1 MADTRR
7 LPRPDIDHIPIR
19 KGVIVSERI
28 AAPDPGLMKFGIGQP
43 VSRKE
48 DPKLLRGEGS
58 YADDVNLARQAY
70 AVMVR
75 SRHAHG
81 VIRAIDVAAARDMPG
96 VLAIYTASDL
106 AAAGLGP
113 MKCAVAFSNRDGSA
127 MRAPPRP
134 ALATE
139 RVRFVGEAVAC
150 IVAETALQAKDAAE
164 AVVVDVET
172 LPAVTNP
179 LAATAPGAPQIHA
192 DLAGNVVLDYH
203 YGDADAVAAAF
214 AKAAHVTR
222 LEIVSNR
229 IVVNA
234 MEPRS
239 AVALHEPTSGRWTL
253 HVGCQGVFGLRG
265 TLAKDILNVAPEKVH
280 VLTGNVGGSFGM
292 KANVYPE
299 YICVLHAARV
309 LGRPVKWTDERSE
322 SFLSDHH
329 GRDHIRTAELFLA
342 VRLTGYGN
350 AGAFLNPPL
359 PATTN
364 AVKNVIGV
372 YRTPLVEVSSKIV
385 ITNTTPIG
393 AYRGAG
399 RPEGNYFIERLIDT
413 AAAEMGID
421 KLDLRRRNHIAP
433 AAMPYKAPSGM
444 LYDSGEFTA
453 VLDKAVAAADW
464 DGFAQRK
471 RDSAARGKLR
481 GRGVGSYLEVTA
493 PPSKEM
499 GGIRFDADGGVTMIT
514 GTLDY
519 GQGHASPFAQVLV
532 DRLGLPFDRIRLLQG
547 DSDALIAGGG
557 TGGSRS
563 MIVSGQALV
572 EASEQVVAKGKEI
585 AAFVLEAAAA
595 DIEFAR
601 GQFTI
606 AGTDRAIGILE
617 LAEKIRA
624 GLRLPSEMP
633 QSLDVAH
640 VSDNPPSSFPNG
652 CHVAE
657 VEIDPETGIV
667 EVVAYQ
673 MVNDFGTVINPLLV
687 EGQAHGG
694 VVQGIGQALMERT
707 HYDAEGQPLAGSY
720 MDYALPRA
728 GDVPSFGPMLS
739 HPVPATTNRLGV
751 KGCGEAGCAGAL
763 PSVMNAVVDA
773 LAPFGIRHID
783 MPATPERVWQALR
796 SAAGDGAIAE
806 RLREA

>member
-1 MADTRR
+1 MHMND
-7 LPRPDIDHIPIR
+7 
-19 KGVIVSERI
+19 RI
-28 AAPDPGLMKFGIGQP
+28 ASADLGLAKFGIGQP
-43 VSRKE
+43 VPRME
-48 DPKLLRGEGS
+48 DPKLLRGEGR
-58 YADDVNLARQAY
+58 YTDDLNLAGQAY

-81 VIRAIDVAAARDMPG
+81 IIRGIDVSAARAMPG
-96 VLAIYTASDL
+96 VLAVYTAADL
-106 AAAGLGP
+106 DAAGYGK
-113 MKCAVAFSNRDGSA
+113 MKCAVAFSNRDGSP
-127 MRAPPRP
+127 MRAPQRP

-150 IVAETALQAKDAAE
+150 VVAETALQAKDAAE
-164 AVVVDVET
+164 AVTVDVET

-179 LAATAPGAPQIHA
+179 LTATAPGAPQIHA
-192 DLAGNVVLDYH
+192 DLPGNVVLDYH

-214 AKAAHVTR
+214 AQAAHVAR

-239 AVALHEPTSGRWTL
+239 AVAAHEPTGGRWTL

-265 TLAKDILNVAPEKVH
+265 TLAKDILNVAPEQVH

-329 GRDHIRTAELFLA
+329 GRDHIRTAELALDREGNFLA

-372 YRTPLVEVSSKIV
+372 YRTPLVEVSSKVV
-385 ITNTTPIG
+385 ITNTTPVG

-399 RPEGNYFIERLIDT
+399 RPEGNYYIERLIDT

-421 KLDLRRRNHIAP
+421 RLALRRRNHIAP

-444 LYDSGEFTA
+444 VYDSGEFTA

-464 DGFAQRK
+464 DGFTGRK
-471 RDSAARGKLR
+471 RESAARGRLR
-481 GRGVGSYLEVTA
+481 GRGIGSYLEVTA

-499 GGIRFDADGGVTMIT
+499 GGIRFEADGGVTMIS

-532 DRLGLPFDRIRLLQG
+532 DRLGLPFDRFRLLQG
-547 DSDALIAGGG
+547 DSDELLAGGG

-563 MIVSGQALV
+563 MLVAGQAFV
-572 EASEQVVAKGKEI
+572 EASERVIAKGKEI
-585 AAFVLEAAAA
+585 AA
-595 DIEFAR
+595 
-601 GQFTI
+601 
-606 AGTDRAIGILE
+606 
-617 LAEKIRA
+617 
-624 GLRLPSEMP
+624 
-633 QSLDVAH
+633 
-640 VSDNPPSSFPNG
+640 
-652 CHVAE
+652 
-657 VEIDPETGIV
+657 
-667 EVVAYQ
+667 
-673 MVNDFGTVINPLLV
+673 
-687 EGQAHGG
+687 
-694 VVQGIGQALMERT
+694 
-707 HYDAEGQPLAGSY
+707 
-720 MDYALPRA
+720 
-728 GDVPSFGPMLS
+728 
-739 HPVPATTNRLGV
+739 
-751 KGCGEAGCAGAL
+751 
-763 PSVMNAVVDA
+763 
-773 LAPFGIRHID
+773 
-783 MPATPERVWQALR
+783 
-796 SAAGDGAIAE
+796 
-806 RLREA
+806 